1 MAYRGRAV
9 TWSRPSVM
17 IGILIIAHGTLGE
30 SLIHCASH
38 VLNKRPPRLQQL
50 GVTAQDDPLL
60 LLPQA
65 RALVKELDDGGGVL
79 ILSDMYGGS
88 PSNIAA
94 KLLVPG
100 RVEGVAGVNL
110 PDADPRAHL
119 PRPAARDAAHQGG
132 ERRLRRRPAHSA
144 ALASQCC
151 NGKLRSST
159 SSGCTPGH
167 PPSSR
172 RSPGVRSRRLA
183 DPQRPARQREEHHGR
198 HDARRGQRLH
208 RS

>member
-1 MAYRGRAV
+1 
-9 TWSRPSVM
+9 M

-38 VLNKRPPRLQQL
+38 VLNKRPPHLRQL

-65 RALVKELDDGGGVL
+65 RALVKELDSGSGVL

-94 KLLVPG
+94 KLLIPG

-110 PDADPRAHL
+110 PMLIRALTYRDKTLATLLVKAVSGGCEGVLRIPPLSLHN
-119 PRPAARDAAHQGG
+119 AATG
-132 ERRLRRRPAHSA
+132 S
-144 ALASQCC
+144 
-151 NGKLRSST
+151 
-159 SSGCTPGH
+159 
-167 PPSSR
+167 
-172 RSPGVRSRRLA
+172 
-183 DPQRPARQREEHHGR
+183 
-198 HDARRGQRLH
+198 
-208 RS
+208 